1 MEQNEKEIVT
11 TEEKTEVVA
20 ETTVSAA
27 PACDSAVQNTQAPA
41 DQNAQTP
48 AVPPTEQIV
57 VEKVQANDSEQ
68 KPTESEKQQS
78 AQEKKETFEEV
89 AAANQED
96 TETPLDKNVRLMSPG
111 RMVLRRFFRS
121 KLSVI
126 GIVMLAALFLFC
138 WLGPVVYQRWG
149 EIETDRTGNWDY
161 MSYEVEAEG
170 EYGEFVQIIVTNNGI
185 NALAKPSSDH
195 LLGTDEQGMDIFT
208 RLMYGGRLS
217 LTISFLAVFL
227 TSFLGI
233 VLGGVA
239 GFYGGTVDN
248 IIMRIC
254 DVLMCLPTLPLMLI
268 IGTVLDSNGVPSQ
281 YYIYLLMGLLSV
293 FSWPGMAR
301 LVRGQILFL
310 REQEYMVAAE
320 AMGYSTPR
328 RIFKHLIPNIL
339 PQILVAMTM
348 SLGSMI
354 LSESTLSY
362 LNLGVRIPYA
372 SWGTM
377 IEVISKRS
385 DILQNNFNVW
395 GPPGICIIIAV
406 LAFNFIG
413 DGLRDALDPKQRR

>member
-1 MEQNEKEIVT
+1 MEEIKDLEMPT
-11 TEEKTEVVA
+11 SEEELA
-20 ETTVSAA
+20 EET
-27 PACDSAVQNTQAPA
+27 
-41 DQNAQTP
+41 
-48 AVPPTEQIV
+48 V
-57 VEKVQANDSEQ
+57 VEE
-68 KPTESEKQQS
+68 TEAEALS
-78 AQEKKETFEEV
+78 T
-89 AAANQED
+89 ED
-96 TETPLDKNVRLMSPG
+96 TETPLDKNVRLMSPT
-111 RMVLRRFFRS
+111 RMLLRRFFRS
-121 KLSVI
+121 KLSVA
-126 GIVMLAALFLFC
+126 GIIMLASLFVFC
-138 WLGPVVYQRWG
+138 WFGPLVYNQWG
-149 EIETDRTGNWDY
+149 EIETDRTGAIEYTEYEIDANNDGEVDY
-161 MSYEVEAEG
+161 I
-170 EYGEFVQIIVTNNGI
+170 QIIVTDNGV
-185 NALAKPSSDH
+185 NALAKPSADH

-233 VLGGVA
+233 VLGGLA
-239 GFYGGTVDN
+239 GYYGGAVDN

-268 IGTVLDSNGVPSQ
+268 IGTVLDSNGVPSA
-281 YYIYLLMGLLSV
+281 YYIYLLMGLLAL
-293 FSWPGMAR
+293 FSWTGMAR

-320 AMGYSTPR
+320 AMGYSTAR

-339 PQILVAMTM
+339 PQILVSMTM

-354 LSESTLSY
+354 LYESTLSY

-395 GPPGICIIIAV
+395 GPPGVCIIIAV
-406 LAFNFIG
+406 LGFNFIG

>member
-1 MEQNEKEIVT
+1 MEEKELNSVSPNAQ
-11 TEEKTEVVA
+11 ELEEVVA
-20 ETTVSAA
+20 KEEMEVREETVM
-27 PACDSAVQNTQAPA
+27 
-41 DQNAQTP
+41 
-48 AVPPTEQIV
+48 
-57 VEKVQANDSEQ
+57 
-68 KPTESEKQQS
+68 
-78 AQEKKETFEEV
+78 EENV
-89 AAANQED
+89 TMDE
-96 TETPLDKNVRLMSPG
+96 ETPLDKNVRLLSPT
-111 RMVLRRFFRS
+111 RMVIRRFFRS
-121 KLSVI
+121 KLSII
-126 GIVMLAALFLFC
+126 GLLMLVSLFVFC
-138 WLGPVVYQRWG
+138 WLGPVVYQQWG
-149 EIETDRTGNWDY
+149 ETETDRSGREEY
-161 MSYEVEAEG
+161 IAFVIESEEG
-170 EYGEFVQIIVTNNGI
+170 DFIQIIATHNDI
-185 NALAKPSSDH
+185 NALAGPSKDH
-195 LLGTDEQGMDIFT
+195 ILGTDEQGMDIFT

-227 TSFLGI
+227 TSFLGV

-239 GFYGGTVDN
+239 GYYGGVVDGV
-248 IIMRIC
+248 IMRIC

-281 YYIYLLMGLLSV
+281 YYIYLLMGLLSL

-328 RIFKHLIPNIL
+328 RIFKHLLPNIL
-339 PQILVAMTM
+339 PQIMTSM
-348 SLGSMI
+348 TLSLGSMI

-385 DILQNNFNVW
+385 DILKNNFNVW

-406 LAFNFIG
+406 LGFNFIG

>member
-1 MEQNEKEIVT
+1 MEENKNLENVSL
-11 TEEKTEVVA
+11 EEEEVVH
-20 ETTVSAA
+20 
-27 PACDSAVQNTQAPA
+27 AVHA
-41 DQNAQTP
+41 
-48 AVPPTEQIV
+48 TE
-57 VEKVQANDSEQ
+57 DL
-68 KPTESEKQQS
+68 
-78 AQEKKETFEEV
+78 
-89 AAANQED
+89 
-96 TETPLDKNVRLMSPG
+96 ETPLDKNVRLMSPT
-111 RMVLRRFFRS
+111 RMLLRRFFRS
-121 KLSVI
+121 KLSVA
-126 GIVMLAALFLFC
+126 GIIMLAALFIFC
-138 WLGPVVYQRWG
+138 WFGPVVYTQWG
-149 EIETDRTGNWDY
+149 EIETDRTGAIEYTEREMVDENG
-161 MSYEVEAEG
+161 VE
-170 EYGEFVQIIVTNNGI
+170 YIQIIVTDNGV
-185 NALAKPSSDH
+185 NQLAPPSGDH
-195 LLGTDEQGMDIFT
+195 ILGTDEQGMDIFT

-217 LTISFLAVFL
+217 LTISFLAVFM

-233 VLGGVA
+233 VLGGLA
-239 GFYGGTVDN
+239 GYYGGAVDN

-254 DVLMCLPTLPLMLI
+254 DVLICLPTLPLMLI
-268 IGTVLDSNGVPSQ
+268 IGTVLDSNGVPSK
-281 YYIYLLMGLLSV
+281 YYIYLLMGLLSI

-339 PQILVAMTM
+339 PQILVSMTM

-354 LSESTLSY
+354 LYESTLSY

-406 LAFNFIG
+406 LGFNFIG

>member
-1 MEQNEKEIVT
+1 MEENKNLENVSL
-11 TEEKTEVVA
+11 EE
-20 ETTVSAA
+20 
-27 PACDSAVQNTQAPA
+27 
-41 DQNAQTP
+41 
-48 AVPPTEQIV
+48 
-57 VEKVQANDSEQ
+57 
-68 KPTESEKQQS
+68 
-78 AQEKKETFEEV
+78 EEV
-89 AAANQED
+89 QVAATVED
-96 TETPLDKNVRLMSPG
+96 TETPLDKNVRLMSPT
-111 RMVLRRFFRS
+111 RMLLRRFFRS
-121 KLSVI
+121 KLSVA
-126 GIVMLAALFLFC
+126 GIIMLASLFIFC
-138 WLGPVVYQRWG
+138 WFGPVVYTQWG
-149 EIETDRTGNWDY
+149 EIETDRTGAVEY
-161 MSYEVEAEG
+161 TEYEMVDENGVE
-170 EYGEFVQIIVTNNGI
+170 YIQIIVTDNGV
-185 NALAKPSSDH
+185 NALAPPSGDH
-195 LLGTDEQGMDIFT
+195 ILGTDEQGMDIFT

-217 LTISFLAVFL
+217 LTISFLAVFM

-233 VLGGVA
+233 VLGGLA
-239 GFYGGTVDN
+239 GYYGGAVDN

-254 DVLMCLPTLPLMLI
+254 DVLICLPTLPLMLI
-268 IGTVLDSNGVPSQ
+268 IGTVLDSNGVPSK

-339 PQILVAMTM
+339 PQILVSMTM

-354 LSESTLSY
+354 LYESTLSY

-377 IEVISKRS
+377 IEIISKRN

-395 GPPGICIIIAV
+395 GPPGVCIIIAV
-406 LAFNFIG
+406 LGFNFIG